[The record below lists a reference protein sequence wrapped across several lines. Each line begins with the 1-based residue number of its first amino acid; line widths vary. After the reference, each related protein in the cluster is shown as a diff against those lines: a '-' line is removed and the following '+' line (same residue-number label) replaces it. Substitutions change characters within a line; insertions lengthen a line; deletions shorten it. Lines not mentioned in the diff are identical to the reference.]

1 MPENQLIHM
10 SEDKNELGKV
20 EISPEVIEVIAGIAA
35 SEIDG
40 VGMLR
45 GNFASGVAE
54 RLGRKSAHGK
64 GVKVDLKDDGVGI
77 EVYVITN
84 YGVSIPEVCQ
94 KIQEN
99 IVQTLKNMTAIQVLE
114 VNVHVVGVQ
123 FEGKNETETTKKE
136 HNL

>member
-1 MPENQLIHM
+1 MTENHLIQM
-10 SEDKNELGKV
+10 AEDSNNLGKV

-54 RLGRKSAHGK
+54 RLGRKSSHGK
-64 GVKVDLKDDGVGI
+64 GVKVDLSEDGLKI

-84 YGVSIPEVCQ
+84 YGVSIPEVCK

-99 IVQTLKNMTAIQVLE
+99 IVQTLKNMTSIGVLS
-114 VNVHVVGVQ
+114 VDVHVVGVH
-123 FEGKNETETTKKE
+123 FEEKIDQETTKKDQGV
-136 HNL
+136 

>member
-1 MPENQLIHM
+1 MTENHLIQM
-10 SEDKNELGKV
+10 SDEKKNLGKV

-64 GVKVDLKDDGVGI
+64 GVKVELGENGLKI
-77 EVYVITN
+77 EIYVITN
-84 YGVSIPEVCQ
+84 YGVSIPDVCH
-94 KIQEN
+94 KIQDN
-99 IVQTLKNMTAIQVLE
+99 IVQTLKNMTAIEVLS
-114 VNVHVVGVQ
+114 VDVHVVGVY
-123 FEGKNETETTKKE
+123 FEEKNDQDSTKKE
-136 HNL
+136 QGV